1 VKRLKLTIL
10 AGILCISSVAAAA
23 APAVFAAREFILV
36 GGTRAVIEGQ
46 QLILIGKDSKRR
58 VAPPGY
64 YDIRASD
71 QSVFVEKDG
80 VRIGESPK
88 GLR

>member
-1 VKRLKLTIL
+1 MKRAKGFIASIL
-10 AGILCISSVAAAA
+10 FVSSLVAA
-23 APAVFAAREFILV
+23 PLLFAGQEIILV

-46 QLILIGKDSKRR
+46 QLILIGKNSERT

-64 YDIRASD
+64 YNIRASS
-71 QSVFVEKDG
+71 QAIFVGKDG
-80 VRIGESPK
+80 VQVGESPR